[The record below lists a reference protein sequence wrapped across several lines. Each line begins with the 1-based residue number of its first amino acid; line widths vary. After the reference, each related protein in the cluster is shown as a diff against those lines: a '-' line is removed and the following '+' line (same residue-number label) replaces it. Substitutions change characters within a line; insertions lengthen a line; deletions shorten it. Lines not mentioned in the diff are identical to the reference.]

1 MTLRPMKKEGQKN
14 FSFPK
19 AEKLTSKKL
28 IEGLFKN
35 SSSFYLHPII
45 LKYAVS
51 AREAPCHQVLFTVSK
66 KSLKRAVDR
75 NLIKRRMREAYRLN
89 KHVLSDKNDT
99 FYNLA
104 FIYTGSKILLYKE
117 LEHKLTGLLQR
128 LENLN
133 NMEK

>member
-1 MTLRPMKKEGQKN
+1 MDYFVSWKN
-14 FSFPK
+14 FHYDQPK
-19 AEKLTSKKL
+19 KLFTETVVQLEKLPICYDYPLEMDGIKKTRKSL
-28 IEGLFKN
+28 GLPN
-35 SSSFYLHPII
+35 N
-45 LKYAVS
+45 
-51 AREAPCHQVLFTVSK
+51 HQVLFTVSK